1 MGLMH
6 STTTPPA
13 ATSDLFAAAHS
24 ALTGKRWSEAR
35 RHLDDLG
42 RRSDN
47 RDLLASVEAYG
58 VPEMLLAV
66 IGDRIELVNS
76 KAR

>member
-1 MGLMH
+1 MH
-6 STTTPPA
+6 IQA
-13 ATSDLFAAAHS
+13 
-24 ALTGKRWSEAR
+24 

-47 RDLLASVEAYG
+47 RVLHASVEAYG